1 MTTLTMIYLR
11 DTGHALAGVTRATA
25 PAAAEPVAAL
35 VGPGLPLRRVGD
47 KQHPMAFSVPA
58 DRLAAANFD
67 HEPFPDDP
75 AKRGVRERKQDEKV
89 THELVT
95 LADGSG
101 VTVTPAATGVTVDVP
116 AVPTEALPV
125 LVLLQKQVASPPVP
139 APVILSGSIPA
150 FTTQGVLAA
159 TLDKGVWNAFAFVRG
174 YTPNGTQATLS

>member
-1 MTTLTMIYLR
+1 MTTLTIIYLR

-25 PAAAEPVAAL
+25 PGAVEPVAAL

-47 KQHPMAFSVPA
+47 QQHPMAFSVAA

-67 HEPFPDDP
+67 REPFPDDL
-75 AKRGVRERKQDEKV
+75 AKHGVSEHKQNDQV

-95 LADGSG
+95 LADGS
-101 VTVTPAATGVTVDVP
+101 TVVVALAATGVTVTPP

-125 LVLLQKQVASPPVP
+125 LVVLQKNVASPPVP

-150 FTTQGVLAA
+150 FTTQGDLAA
-159 TLDKGVWNAFAFVRG
+159 TLDNGDWNALAFVTG
-174 YTPNGTQATLS
+174 YTPHGKHQTLP